1 MNKLLI
7 NEPPLQVLP
16 TLAKKIGLNE
26 ALFIQQLHYW
36 LGNPKM
42 GREVDG
48 RHWIRN
54 TVTEWHKDNF
64 PFWSERTIM
73 RLIVSLEEAGFLL
86 VRNDLNV
93 HKYDRTKWYTINYD
107 SLNEVAFTTIDASNV
122 TSCQDGLGQDVIKED
137 DEESGTIPE
146 TTPETTPESRET
158 PPDKFDSPPDKVA
171 EDYLAHIVG
180 MQGKATEITADDPVD
195 QWFVYRNK
203 FLETFKRRIGR
214 YPDETEKETI
224 TDLAAEAT
232 ADPEVWDK
240 SFRVSILNWS
250 GSNKPPLA
258 RVIEVYRCGADYEKW
273 RQKKYGGDSFT
284 GGDSGESEEE
294 TLAIKDNRTGETQTI
309 TIKQ

>member
-26 ALFIQQLHYW
+26 SLFIQQLHYW

-54 TVTEWHKDNF
+54 TVSEWHKDNF

-73 RLIVSLEEAGFLL
+73 RLIASMEAGGLLL
-86 VRNDLNV
+86 VRNDLNI

-107 SLNEVAFTTIDASNV
+107 ALNEVTLTESDASNV
-122 TSCQDGLGQDVIKED
+122 TTCQDGLGQDVILES
-137 DEESGTIPE
+137 DEESVTIPE
-146 TTPETTPESRET
+146 TTPETTPESREA
-158 PPDKFDSPPDKVA
+158 PPDILAS
-171 EDYLAHIVG
+171 DYLSDVVRL
-180 MQGKATEITADDPVD
+180 QGKTKETTGDDPVD

-232 ADPEVWDK
+232 ANVEIWDM

-250 GSNKPPLA
+250 GANKPPLA
-258 RVIEVYRCGADYEKW
+258 RAIEVYRCGGDYEKW
-273 RQKKYGGDSFT
+273 RQKKYGGDSVGT
-284 GGDSGESEEE
+284 AQADIVEE
-294 TLAIKDNRTGETQTI
+294 TLIIKDVNGQTETRTIRQ
-309 TIKQ
+309 

>member
-26 ALFIQQLHYW
+26 SLFIQQLHYW

-54 TVTEWHKDNF
+54 TVSEWHKDNF

-73 RLIVSLEEAGFLL
+73 RLIASMEAGGLLL
-86 VRNDLNV
+86 VRNDLNI
-93 HKYDRTKWYTINYD
+93 HKYDRTNWYTINYD
-107 SLNEVAFTTIDASNV
+107 ALNEITLTESGPSNMP
-122 TSCQDGLGQDVIKED
+122 SWQDGLGQDGSKEED
-137 DEESGTIPE
+137 KESVTIPE
-146 TTPETTPESRET
+146 TTPETTPESEEA
-158 PPDKFDSPPDKVA
+158 PPDKVVG
-171 EDYLAHIVG
+171 DYLTDVVS
-180 MQGKATEITADDPVD
+180 MQGKVKETTATDPVD

-224 TDLAAEAT
+224 TDLAAEAK

-250 GSNKPPLA
+250 GNNKPPLA

-273 RQKKYGGDSFT
+273 RQKKYSGDSV
-284 GGDSGESEEE
+284 GGIGADIVEE
-294 TLAIKDNRTGETQTI
+294 TLVFKDVNGQTETKTI
-309 TIKQ
+309 RQ